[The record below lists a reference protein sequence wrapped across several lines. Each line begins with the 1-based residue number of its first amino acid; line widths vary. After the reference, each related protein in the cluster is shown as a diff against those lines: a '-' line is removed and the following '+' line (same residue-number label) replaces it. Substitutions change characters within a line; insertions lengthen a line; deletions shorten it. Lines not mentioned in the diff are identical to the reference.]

1 MKTIKQLTLEDV
13 KKMGAAAEAEA
24 QEQGWAVSVAIA
36 DAGGHLLWFQRG
48 DGAPAM
54 SATIAPDK
62 ARTSAISGRVSQD
75 LEDMVNNGRT
85 AAVSMP
91 IVPPGSGLPMI
102 VDGVVMGGIGVSGA
116 QRHHDR
122 QVAEAVVKALDQSR
136 CLGQSYKGRVGAQ
149 HTCFHGFSL
158 KRCPAV
164 SHAY

>member
-85 AAVSMP
+85 AAQSMP
-91 IVPPGSGLPMI
+91 SDPLGGGLPI
-102 VDGVVMGGIGVSGA
+102 SVQCGVNGSMRVSDD
-116 QRHHDR
+116 H
-122 QVAEAVVKALDQSR
+122 
-136 CLGQSYKGRVGAQ
+136 
-149 HTCFHGFSL
+149 
-158 KRCPAV
+158 
-164 SHAY
+164 

>member
-24 QEQGWAVSVAIA
+24 QKQGWAVSVAIA

-62 ARTSAISGRVSQD
+62 ARTSALSGRVSQD

-85 AAVSMP
+85 AALSMP
-91 IVPPGSGLPMI
+91 IVPLGGGLPII
-102 VDGVVMGGIGVSGA
+102 VDGVVIGGIGVSGVLPHEDA
-116 QRHHDR
+116 
-122 QVAEAVVKALDQSR
+122 QVADAGVKAL
-136 CLGQSYKGRVGAQ
+136 G
-149 HTCFHGFSL
+149 
-158 KRCPAV
+158 
-164 SHAY
+164 